1 MHTPQALSIEE
12 WKEVMEVPEVRESWG
27 LSPDEIIEVF
37 ASMVY
42 AAKFD
47 FVSGTPGYAGDL
59 FILCGDSLGEP
70 LTLIRQGGRLVVV

>member
-1 MHTPQALSIEE
+1 MHAPQALSIEE

-27 LSPDEIIEVF
+27 LAPDEVPEVF

-47 FVSGTPGYAGDL
+47 FVSGTPGYVGDL
-59 FILCGDSLGEP
+59 FILCGDALGEP
-70 LTLIRQGGRLVVV
+70 LTLIRQGGKLVVA